1 MRRTRFRPRK
11 PQNHLMVAL
20 SHYNYYIFASSNN
33 HKYNMKTNKN
43 TQLQTQRDGTPGIK
57 EQDNLLVDLY
67 IRAINNRT
75 RELNYLKLYS
85 QLLRGDISNNYFN
98 EEIDK
103 NEDNYIVPAGSDADS
118 DEIELALKIAPNLKD
133 IETIEDFM
141 NLFSFNDKS
150 IRKYMAQNSSK
161 VPDLQFDAMLLR
173 ELYKS
178 SEESVS
184 NTGSN

>member
-1 MRRTRFRPRK
+1 
-11 PQNHLMVAL
+11 
-20 SHYNYYIFASSNN
+20 
-33 HKYNMKTNKN
+33 MKTNN
-43 TQLQTQRDGTPGIK
+43 STQLQTRRDSTPGIIEK
-57 EQDNLLVDLY
+57 NDLLVDLY

-103 NEDNYIVPAGSDADS
+103 NEDDYIIPAGADADS
-118 DEIELALKIAPNLKD
+118 DEIELALQIAPNLKD

-150 IRKYMAQNSSK
+150 IRKYMAENSSK

>member
-1 MRRTRFRPRK
+1 
-11 PQNHLMVAL
+11 
-20 SHYNYYIFASSNN
+20 
-33 HKYNMKTNKN
+33 MKTNES
-43 TQLQTQRDGTPGIK
+43 TQLQTQRDSTPGIK

-85 QLLRGDISNNYFN
+85 QLLRGDISDNYFN

-103 NEDNYIVPAGSDADS
+103 NEDDYIIPAGADADS
-118 DEIELALKIAPNLKD
+118 DEIELALQIAPNLKD

-178 SEESVS
+178 S
-184 NTGSN
+184 